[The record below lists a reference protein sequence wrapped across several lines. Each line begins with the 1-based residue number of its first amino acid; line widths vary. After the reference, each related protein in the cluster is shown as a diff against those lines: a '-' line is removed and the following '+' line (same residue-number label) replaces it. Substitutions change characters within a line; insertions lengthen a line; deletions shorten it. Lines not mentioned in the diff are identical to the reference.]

1 MQTMLQNTR
10 VMISFQPLNPRTPP
24 AIMPGAGAVA
34 DFPLPL
40 DLASCVEE
48 LEARG
53 GGDDGVVRTTT
64 FGRAR
69 TGTASTAER
78 VSMVSSILR
87 STAPASDG
95 GSTRMRVDTM
105 MLPAEIE
112 VILTVAFSSNA
123 SSALIKCA
131 CAVSSNSARVTPSS
145 KEAVMSWWGGAGG
158 GGLGG
163 GDGGGGDGGGFG
175 GGGLGGGDGG
185 GGDGGSFGGGGLG
198 GDGGGGDGGGFGGG
212 GLSSGGGGE
221 GGGDGGGGLGG
232 GFGRDG
238 GGGANRS
245 K

>member
-1 MQTMLQNTR
+1 MLQNTR

-163 GDGGGGDGGGFG
+163 GDGGGGDGG
-175 GGGLGGGDGG
+175 
-185 GGDGGSFGGGGLG
+185 SFGGGGLG